1 MAFTIVMVCLST
13 TSNYAACSEE
23 YYINNDKVLLYKII
37 NWWYDCLPEESRQIC
52 GNLIIC
58 QAKGNIQIEY
68 DAVEMKLRL
77 NTKESFAD
85 LISIFKECEQCWGPS
100 YFELTWIN
108 KEYFGNGLF
117 ITSTDKYS
125 ALNSYIFA
133 HVKRINA
140 QRIQSIVDVIGLE
153 LEGTICGLM
162 NGKIALHYS
171 GKLLKTCQVDK
182 DKQDE
187 HFPITL
193 KIVNFQ
199 TEEILAKFSAI
210 FDDKNHNQSNAAN
223 EKNRT
228 AD

>member
-1 MAFTIVMVCLST
+1 MVCVST